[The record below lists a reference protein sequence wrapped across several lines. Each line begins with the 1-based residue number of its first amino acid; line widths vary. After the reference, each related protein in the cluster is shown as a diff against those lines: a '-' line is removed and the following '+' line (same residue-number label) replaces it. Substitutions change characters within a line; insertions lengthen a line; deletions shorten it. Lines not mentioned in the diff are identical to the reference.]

1 MADRQESHDGW
12 QSLGSERDQNK
23 DGKSDGLDRSAF
35 VHRRHTDD
43 KEHNGKD
50 DGRFG
55 RCIPSV
61 RSTKEGQT
69 MLECVHFAR
78 RLLWPT
84 SPPVKRSD
92 LA

>member
-50 DGRFG
+50 DGN
-55 RCIPSV
+55 CCN
-61 RSTKEGQT
+61 QND
-69 MLECVHFAR
+69 
-78 RLLWPT
+78 
-84 SPPVKRSD
+84 D
-92 LA
+92 LAAASQALDQRKKDRQC